1 MKGYHWHHIIPKH
14 AGGTDDRSN
23 LILLTIEEHIEAHK
37 RLWCEHGR
45 WEDYYAYMGLSGH
58 MKKDEI
64 LLALYMRRRNAREP
78 HKCIGMLKRRQL
90 STNLFHYKFNIIP
103 SNPLSYQNKYW
114 KLIWMLR
121 LLSWKFIPVWTLL
134 YKIFI
139 AIPLF
144 IIVAIPTL
152 VYHLIKGD
160 FVSE

>member
-64 LLALYMRRRNAREP
+64 LLALYMRRRN
-78 HKCIGMLKRRQL
+78 CKRNSQMYWDVEKK
-90 STNLFHYKFNIIP
+90 TII
-103 SNPLSYQNKYW
+103 NQFVPL
-114 KLIWMLR
+114 
-121 LLSWKFIPVWTLL
+121 
-134 YKIFI
+134 
-139 AIPLF
+139 
-144 IIVAIPTL
+144 
-152 VYHLIKGD
+152 
-160 FVSE
+160 